1 MIAVEDLK
9 EGAVVRLVS
18 GSPKLT
24 VTSVSRVTNA
34 SGVALGYAYCRV
46 IWFSNRG
53 ELQEAEICSRFL
65 TWPREHVPA
74 EPSPPSDRVRSDLAA
89 ALDGPVARTPIAPGG
104 A

>member
-24 VTSVSRVTNA
+24 VTSVSPVTVG
-34 SGVALGYAYCRV
+34 STGRIRDAYCRV

-53 ELQEAEICSRFL
+53 ELHEAEISSRFL
-65 TWPREHVPA
+65 TWPRPTPPA
-74 EPSPPSDRVRSDLAA
+74 DGAVTAVAASDTEA
-89 ALDGPVARTPIAPGG
+89 
-104 A
+104 